1 MLSISMIGIMTLKP
15 IATKADSKIE
25 LTAGVSSY
33 INAVMLGKIEPTVVE
48 NEPVVVEQTY
58 EEPTVPT
65 CRKKYSC
72 SRFRKL
78 GRVRYGDY
86 TYTWYSQR
94 VLPGGGLNIPG
105 RHLNEHGL
113 VVDEN
118 EYVVIASDDLPHGTV
133 VDNVSE
139 ALPKDFNKARFVQN
153 ALALINDNPALQKYS
168 QSQLTAGLLKG
179 AYLGLDFYSKEC
191 YLVPYGNQLNYQTDY
206 RGAKKLAKKYSIRPI
221 KDIYAKLV
229 RQGDSFEEKIVS
241 GEQTFDFKPLPFND
255 GKIIGA
261 FAVCLYA
268 DGGMQYD
275 TMSLAD
281 LENTR
286 KSSKASNS
294 PAWKN
299 FTGEMYK
306 KTVLHRLCK
315 HIELDFENPTQQN
328 TFLSGME
335 IETDSQKLAE
345 NDIEQNANTVD
356 FDEGN
361 IIDVEPT
368 DTADKQSEELPP
380 FMQSEED

>member
-1 MLSISMIGIMTLKP
+1 M
-15 IATKADSKIE
+15 ADTQVAVAEKKTFS
-25 LTAGVSSY
+25 
-33 INAVMLGKIEPTVVE
+33 VMLAD
-48 NEPVVVEQTY
+48 
-58 EEPTVPT
+58 
-65 CRKKYSC
+65 
-72 SRFRKL
+72 KL
-78 GRVRYGDY
+78 
-86 TYTWYSQR
+86 
-94 VLPGGGLNIPG
+94 
-105 RHLNEHGL
+105 
-113 VVDEN
+113 
-118 EYVVIASDDLPHGTV
+118 
-133 VDNVSE
+133 DNVSE

-153 ALALINDNPALQKYS
+153 ALALINDNPQLQKYS
-168 QSQLTAGLLKG
+168 QPQLMTGLMKG

-229 RQGDSFEEKIVS
+229 REGDTFEEKIIN
-241 GEQTFDFKPLPFND
+241 GEQTFDFKPLAFND

-328 TFLSGME
+328 TFMAGME
-335 IETDSQKLAE
+335 IETDQQKLAE
-345 NDIEQNANTVD
+345 VEIAENANMVD
-356 FDEGN
+356 FEPDVV
-361 IIDVEPT
+361 VEPDGQQT
-368 DTADKQSEELPP
+368 MPE
-380 FMQSEED
+380 FMQEG

>member
-1 MLSISMIGIMTLKP
+1 M
-15 IATKADSKIE
+15 
-25 LTAGVSSY
+25 
-33 INAVMLGKIEPTVVE
+33 VE
-48 NEPVVVEQTY
+48 NTAIAE
-58 EEPTVPT
+58 
-65 CRKKYSC
+65 KKTFSVALTE
-72 SRFRKL
+72 KL
-78 GRVRYGDY
+78 DSVTD
-86 TYTWYSQR
+86 
-94 VLPGGGLNIPG
+94 
-105 RHLNEHGL
+105 
-113 VVDEN
+113 
-118 EYVVIASDDLPHGTV
+118 
-133 VDNVSE
+133 

-153 ALALINDNPALQKYS
+153 ALALVNDNPQLQKYS
-168 QSQLTAGLLKG
+168 QTQLTAGLLKG
-179 AYLGLDFYSKEC
+179 AYLGLDFYNKEC

-229 RQGDSFEEKIVS
+229 HEGDVFEEKIVN
-241 GEQTFDFKPLPFND
+241 GEQTFDFKPVPFND

-261 FAVCLYA
+261 FAVCLYV

-328 TFLSGME
+328 AFLYGME
-335 IETDSQKLAE
+335 IETDPQKIAE
-345 NDIEQNANTVD
+345 SEIEANANTVD
-356 FDEGN
+356 FDETDV
-361 IIDVEPT
+361 IDGMATEVIYEG
-368 DTADKQSEELPP
+368 
-380 FMQSEED
+380 

>member
-1 MLSISMIGIMTLKP
+1 MAENTAVAEKKTFSLALTEKL
-15 IATKADSKIE
+15 DS
-25 LTAGVSSY
+25 
-33 INAVMLGKIEPTVVE
+33 
-48 NEPVVVEQTY
+48 
-58 EEPTVPT
+58 
-65 CRKKYSC
+65 
-72 SRFRKL
+72 
-78 GRVRYGDY
+78 
-86 TYTWYSQR
+86 
-94 VLPGGGLNIPG
+94 
-105 RHLNEHGL
+105 
-113 VVDEN
+113 
-118 EYVVIASDDLPHGTV
+118 
-133 VDNVSE
+133 VSE

-153 ALALINDNPALQKYS
+153 ALALINDNPSLQKYS

-229 RQGDSFEEKIVS
+229 REGDSFEEKIVS

-335 IETDSQKLAE
+335 IETDPQKLAE

-356 FDEGN
+356 FDEDN

-368 DTADKQSEELPP
+368 DTAEKQSEELPP
-380 FMQSEED
+380 FMQSEEN

>member
-1 MLSISMIGIMTLKP
+1 MAENTAVAEKKTFSLALTEKL
-15 IATKADSKIE
+15 DS
-25 LTAGVSSY
+25 
-33 INAVMLGKIEPTVVE
+33 
-48 NEPVVVEQTY
+48 
-58 EEPTVPT
+58 
-65 CRKKYSC
+65 
-72 SRFRKL
+72 
-78 GRVRYGDY
+78 
-86 TYTWYSQR
+86 
-94 VLPGGGLNIPG
+94 
-105 RHLNEHGL
+105 
-113 VVDEN
+113 
-118 EYVVIASDDLPHGTV
+118 
-133 VDNVSE
+133 VSE

-153 ALALINDNPALQKYS
+153 ALALINDNPSLQKYS

-229 RQGDSFEEKIVS
+229 REGDSFEEKIVS

-315 HIELDFENPTQQN
+315 HIELDFENPTQRN
-328 TFLSGME
+328 AFMSDME
-335 IETDSQKLAE
+335 IETDTEKIVEAE
-345 NDIEQNANTVD
+345 IANNANQIEFSEV
-356 FDEGN
+356 
-361 IIDVEPT
+361 VEPQET
-368 DTADKQSEELPP
+368 KQELPE
-380 FMQSEED
+380 FMSAE